1 MMEIQNGEAGFINVA
16 KFLRDSGHELLET
29 IEINQG
35 RYRVLKTDK
44 ETFLVLFKREFFKN
58 FGKYFRDKGATGLG
72 ETVNLDNLKEGVSKG
87 IMKIIFIY
95 PNGHIYSIGL
105 EEFLNNGF
113 RRENKEGKKTISV
126 SIHLLKREN
135 NPDKKQQLLN

>member
-1 MMEIQNGEAGFINVA
+1 MEIQNGEAGFSHVA
-16 KFLRDSGHELLET
+16 RFLQRNGYEFLET

-44 ETFLVLFKREFFKN
+44 ETFLVLFKRDFFHN
-58 FGKYFRDKGATGLG
+58 FGKYFRDKGATGMG
-72 ETVNLDNLKEGVSKG
+72 ETINLTHLKEGVSKG
-87 IMKIIFIY
+87 IMKIIFVY

-105 EEFLNNGF
+105 EDFLNNGF

-135 NPDKKQQLLN
+135 PSHKEQQVLT